1 MDSNDLGDLLLM
13 MLDDDL
19 FPVEEDK
26 KHVAI
31 LQPEPT
37 KTERR

>member
-1 MDSNDLGDLLLM
+1 MDSNDLGDILLM

-19 FPVEEDK
+19 FPVDQDENN
-26 KHVAI
+26 VA
-31 LQPEPT
+31 LLSTEPQ